1 MIDYKIF
8 VWSLNINCT
17 TNFQNQGEN
26 IFEFHI
32 MNDGLYKKTVDG
44 KLEVINPIEKGLT
57 KIHRDFLNDNHNY
70 VFQNTG
76 TFNTFLDGISPS
88 SRLF

>member
-1 MIDYKIF
+1 MK
-8 VWSLNINCT
+8 S
-17 TNFQNQGEN
+17 NFQNQGEN

-44 KLEVINPIEKGLT
+44 KLEVINPIEEGLT

-70 VFQNTG
+70 EFQNTG
-76 TFNTFLDGISPS
+76 IFNTFLEGISQS